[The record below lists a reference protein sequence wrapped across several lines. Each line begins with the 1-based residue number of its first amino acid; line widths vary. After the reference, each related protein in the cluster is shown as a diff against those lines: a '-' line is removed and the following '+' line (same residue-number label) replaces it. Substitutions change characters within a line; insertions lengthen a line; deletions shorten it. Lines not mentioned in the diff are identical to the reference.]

1 MLYHTTNPHGGDV
14 YDRKIQLD
22 FSANTNP
29 YGTPQ
34 AVLDAMSAVLTRVHQ
49 YPDPYCRELVD
60 AISEFEG
67 VPKDWILCGSGA
79 AELIYSYCE
88 ALHPRRAME
97 LAPTFSEYALALERV
112 GCRVE
117 RYSLKKENHFSLT
130 EEFLPV
136 LARIRPDVLFL
147 CNPNNPTGQVIGLP
161 LLEKILNLC
170 HRQGTALFVDE
181 CFLDLS
187 DDGVSLKARLGEHPK
202 LFLLKAFTKI
212 YAMAGI
218 RLGYGLF
225 GSGKMAARVQE
236 AGQSW
241 SVSGPAQTAG
251 IAALTVDGYEEKT
264 VSVIERERI
273 YLDEEL
279 RAMGL
284 RCYPAEADFLL
295 FCVLWDTEEGYK
307 GRGLAERLLEKG
319 TAIRSCEN
327 YEGLRRGYYR
337 IAVKNHEEN
346 ALLLEQIKECLS
358 GEEEH
363 AEVHA

>member
-14 YDRKIQLD
+14 YDGEIQLD

-34 AVLDAMSAVLTRVHQ
+34 AVLDAITAAFPRVHQ
-49 YPDPYCRELVD
+49 YPDPYCRELVK

-88 ALHPRRAME
+88 ALRPETAME

-147 CNPNNPTGQVIGLP
+147 CNPNNPTGQVIGPP

-187 DDGVSLKARLGEHPK
+187 DDGVSLKARLGDHPK
-202 LFLLKAFTKI
+202 LFLLKAFTKS
-212 YAMAGI
+212 YGMAGV
-218 RLGYGLF
+218 RLGDCLC
-225 GSGKMAARVQE
+225 SD
-236 AGQSW
+236 
-241 SVSGPAQTAG
+241 PA
-251 IAALTVDGYEEKT
+251 
-264 VSVIERERI
+264 
-273 YLDEEL
+273 
-279 RAMGL
+279 
-284 RCYPAEADFLL
+284 
-295 FCVLWDTEEGYK
+295 
-307 GRGLAERLLEKG
+307 LLEKMSHTVQPWNVSTLAQAAG
-319 TAIRSCEN
+319 VAALQERAFLQKTRVLIPVERQWLKGQLEALGFWVCPSRANYLLFQGRPDLREQLRKQGIAIRSCGN
-327 YEGLRRGYYR
+327 YHGLEQGWYR
-337 IAVKNHEEN
+337 IAVRLHEEN
-346 ALLLEQIKECLS
+346 ERLIQAMKE
-358 GEEEH
+358 
-363 AEVHA
+363 V

>member
-14 YDRKIQLD
+14 YDGEIRLD

-34 AVLDAMSAVLTRVHQ
+34 AVLDAITAAFPRVHQ
-49 YPDPYCRELVD
+49 YPDPYCRELVK

-88 ALHPRRAME
+88 ALRPETAME

-202 LFLLKAFTKI
+202 LFLLKAFTKS
-212 YAMAGI
+212 YGMAGV
-218 RLGYGLF
+218 RLGYCLC
-225 GSGKMAARVQE
+225 AD
-236 AGQSW
+236 GQ
-241 SVSGPAQTAG
+241 
-251 IAALTVDGYEEKT
+251 
-264 VSVIERERI
+264 
-273 YLDEEL
+273 
-279 RAMGL
+279 
-284 RCYPAEADFLL
+284 
-295 FCVLWDTEEGYK
+295 
-307 GRGLAERLLEKG
+307 LLEKMSHTVPPWNVSTLAQAAG
-319 TAIRSCEN
+319 VAALQERAFLQKTRVLIPVERQWLKGQLEALGFWVCPSRANYLLFQGRPDLREQLRKQGIAIRGCGN
-327 YEGLRRGYYR
+327 YHGLEQGWYR
-337 IAVKNHEEN
+337 IAVRLHEEN
-346 ALLLEQIKECLS
+346 ERLIQAMKE
-358 GEEEH
+358 
-363 AEVHA
+363 V

>member
-14 YDRKIQLD
+14 YDGEIQLD

-29 YGTPQ
+29 YGTPRG
-34 AVLDAMSAVLTRVHQ
+34 VLDAMSAVLTRVHQ
-49 YPDPYCRELVD
+49 YPDPYCRELVK

-88 ALHPRRAME
+88 ALRPETAME

-170 HRQGTALFVDE
+170 HQQGTALFVDE

-202 LFLLKAFTKI
+202 LFLLKAFTKS
-212 YAMAGI
+212 YGMAGV
-218 RLGYGLF
+218 RLGYCLC
-225 GSGKMAARVQE
+225 SDPALLEKMSHTVPP
-236 AGQSW
+236 W
-241 SVSGPAQTAG
+241 NVSTLAQAAG
-251 IAALTVDGYEEKT
+251 IAALQERAFLQKT
-264 VSVIERERI
+264 RALIPVERQWLKGQLEA
-273 YLDEEL
+273 LGFWVCPS
-279 RAMGL
+279 RAN
-284 RCYPAEADFLL
+284 YLL
-295 FCVLWDTEEGYK
+295 FQ
-307 GRGLAERLLEKG
+307 GRPDLREQLRKQGI
-319 TAIRSCEN
+319 AIRGCGN
-327 YEGLRRGYYR
+327 YHGLEQGWYR
-337 IAVKNHEEN
+337 IAVRLHEEN
-346 ALLLEQIKECLS
+346 ERLIQAMKE
-358 GEEEH
+358 
-363 AEVHA
+363 V

>member
-14 YDRKIQLD
+14 YDGEIQLD

-29 YGTPQ
+29 YGTPRG
-34 AVLDAMSAVLTRVHQ
+34 VLDAMSAVLTRVHQ

-60 AISEFEG
+60 AISEFES

-88 ALHPRRAME
+88 ALRPETAME

-202 LFLLKAFTKI
+202 LFLLKAFTKS
-212 YAMAGI
+212 YGMAGV
-218 RLGYGLF
+218 RLGYCLC
-225 GSGKMAARVQE
+225 AD
-236 AGQSW
+236 GQ
-241 SVSGPAQTAG
+241 
-251 IAALTVDGYEEKT
+251 
-264 VSVIERERI
+264 
-273 YLDEEL
+273 
-279 RAMGL
+279 
-284 RCYPAEADFLL
+284 
-295 FCVLWDTEEGYK
+295 
-307 GRGLAERLLEKG
+307 LLEKMSHTVPPWNVSTLAQAAG
-319 TAIRSCEN
+319 VAALQERAFLQKTRVLIPVERQWLKGQLEALGFWVCPSRANYLLFQGRPDLREQLRKQGIAIRGCGN
-327 YEGLRRGYYR
+327 YHGLEQGWYR
-337 IAVKNHEEN
+337 IAVRLHEEN
-346 ALLLEQIKECLS
+346 ERLIQAMKE
-358 GEEEH
+358 
-363 AEVHA
+363 V

>member
-14 YDRKIQLD
+14 YDGKIQLD

-29 YGTPQ
+29 YGTPRG
-34 AVLDAMSAVLTRVHQ
+34 VLDAMSAVLTRVHQ

-88 ALHPRRAME
+88 ALRPETAME

-202 LFLLKAFTKI
+202 LFLLKAFTKS
-212 YAMAGI
+212 YGMAGV
-218 RLGYGLF
+218 RLGYCLC
-225 GSGKMAARVQE
+225 SD
-236 AGQSW
+236 
-241 SVSGPAQTAG
+241 PA
-251 IAALTVDGYEEKT
+251 
-264 VSVIERERI
+264 
-273 YLDEEL
+273 
-279 RAMGL
+279 
-284 RCYPAEADFLL
+284 
-295 FCVLWDTEEGYK
+295 
-307 GRGLAERLLEKG
+307 LLEKMSHTVQPWNVSTLAQAAG
-319 TAIRSCEN
+319 VAALQERAFLQKTRALIPVERQWLKGQLEALGFWVCPSRANYLLFQGRPDLREQLRKQGIAIRSCGN
-327 YEGLRRGYYR
+327 YHGLEQGWYR
-337 IAVKNHEEN
+337 IAVRLHEEN
-346 ALLLEQIKECLS
+346 ERLIQAMKE
-358 GEEEH
+358 
-363 AEVHA
+363 V

>member
-14 YDRKIQLD
+14 YDGEIQLD

-29 YGTPQ
+29 YGTPRG
-34 AVLDAMSAVLTRVHQ
+34 VLDAMSAVLTRVHQ

-88 ALHPRRAME
+88 ALRPETAME

-117 RYSLKKENHFSLT
+117 RYSLKEENHFSLT

-136 LARIRPDVLFL
+136 LARSRPDVLFL

-187 DDGVSLKARLGEHPK
+187 DDGVSLKARLGDHPK
-202 LFLLKAFTKI
+202 LFLLKAFTKS
-212 YAMAGI
+212 YGMAGV
-218 RLGYGLF
+218 RLGYCLCADGQLLE
-225 GSGKMAARVQE
+225 KMSHTVQP
-236 AGQSW
+236 W
-241 SVSGPAQTAG
+241 NVSTLAQAAG
-251 IAALTVDGYEEKT
+251 IAALQERAFLQKT
-264 VSVIERERI
+264 RALIPVERQWLKGQLEA
-273 YLDEEL
+273 LGFWVCPS
-279 RAMGL
+279 RAN
-284 RCYPAEADFLL
+284 YLL
-295 FCVLWDTEEGYK
+295 FH
-307 GRGLAERLLEKG
+307 GRPDLREQLRKQGI
-319 TAIRSCEN
+319 AIRSCGN
-327 YEGLRRGYYR
+327 YHGLEQGWYR
-337 IAVKNHEEN
+337 IAVRLHEEN
-346 ALLLEQIKECLS
+346 ERLIQAMKE
-358 GEEEH
+358 
-363 AEVHA
+363 V

>member
-14 YDRKIQLD
+14 YDGEIRLD

-29 YGTPQ
+29 YGTPRG
-34 AVLDAMSAVLTRVHQ
+34 VLDAMSAVLTRVHQ
-49 YPDPYCRELVD
+49 YPDPYCRELVK

-88 ALHPRRAME
+88 ALRPETAME

-187 DDGVSLKARLGEHPK
+187 DDGVSLKARLGDHPK
-202 LFLLKAFTKI
+202 LFLLKAFTKS
-212 YAMAGI
+212 YGMAGV
-218 RLGYGLF
+218 RLGYCLC
-225 GSGKMAARVQE
+225 SD
-236 AGQSW
+236 
-241 SVSGPAQTAG
+241 PA
-251 IAALTVDGYEEKT
+251 
-264 VSVIERERI
+264 
-273 YLDEEL
+273 
-279 RAMGL
+279 
-284 RCYPAEADFLL
+284 
-295 FCVLWDTEEGYK
+295 
-307 GRGLAERLLEKG
+307 LLEKMSHTVQPWNVSTLAQAAG
-319 TAIRSCEN
+319 VAALQERAFLQKTRALIPVERQWLKGQLEALGFWVCPSRANYLLFQGRPDLREQLRKQGIAIRSCGN
-327 YEGLRRGYYR
+327 YHGLEQGWYR
-337 IAVKNHEEN
+337 IAVRLHEEN
-346 ALLLEQIKECLS
+346 ERLIQAMKE
-358 GEEEH
+358 
-363 AEVHA
+363 V

>member
-14 YDRKIQLD
+14 YDGEIRLD

-29 YGTPQ
+29 YGTPRG
-34 AVLDAMSAVLTRVHQ
+34 VLDAMSAVLTRVHQ

-112 GCRVE
+112 GCWVE

-136 LARIRPDVLFL
+136 LARSRPDVLFL

-202 LFLLKAFTKI
+202 LFLLKAFTKS
-212 YAMAGI
+212 YGMAGV
-218 RLGYGLF
+218 RLGYCLCADGQLLE
-225 GSGKMAARVQE
+225 KMSHTVQP
-236 AGQSW
+236 W
-241 SVSGPAQTAG
+241 NVSTLAQAAG
-251 IAALTVDGYEEKT
+251 IAALQERAFLQKT
-264 VSVIERERI
+264 RALIPVERQWLKGQLEA
-273 YLDEEL
+273 LGFWVCPS
-279 RAMGL
+279 RAN
-284 RCYPAEADFLL
+284 YLL
-295 FCVLWDTEEGYK
+295 FQ
-307 GRGLAERLLEKG
+307 GRPDLREQLRKQGI
-319 TAIRSCEN
+319 AIRGCGN
-327 YEGLRRGYYR
+327 YHGLEQGWYR
-337 IAVKNHEEN
+337 IAVRLHEEN
-346 ALLLEQIKECLS
+346 ERLIQAMKE
-358 GEEEH
+358 
-363 AEVHA
+363 V